1 MSQLLGAILPE
12 QVFVRAEAIGE
23 GHTQMYVRADRL

>member
-1 MSQLLGAILPE
+1 MEAVLPE

-23 GHTQMYVRADRL
+23 GHTQMYGGDNRL

>member
-1 MSQLLGAILPE
+1 MEAVLPE

-23 GHTQMYVRADRL
+23 GRTRMYGRDDRL